1 MSGELLDMASA
12 FRLPP
17 ERVWL
22 NASHQGPLPQQ
33 AADAVQQM
41 VDWKQQP
48 HHMSTPEPFTDI
60 PERLRTVLAE
70 LLGAGTDEIAL
81 ANSSSYGLH
90 VVANGLGL
98 AAGDE
103 VIVAANDFPSDVLPW
118 LRLKNHGVVVK
129 QLEPEGEVLTAEE
142 IATAIT
148 PATRVVCLTW
158 VHSFSGHVVD
168 LDAVGELCRRNDA
181 LFVVNGAQGIG
192 GIPLSP
198 GSRSIDALVGVGFK
212 YLCGPYGTGLLWL
225 GPRAM
230 DQVSS
235 HKLYWLSA
243 LTADDLAQE
252 VLDLDQIEEPGNAA
266 RHDVFGTANFFNFA
280 ALAASAGLVMDTGVD
295 RIYAHNLALA
305 EMLVEGIDTTRFELQ
320 GRGPAEHRSSI
331 LFARPLRKSLEEVG
345 ARLVAGGVD
354 VARRRGMIRLAPH
367 FYNTADDIDRALD
380 VINSI

>member
-1 MSGELLDMASA
+1 LDLGSA

-22 NASHQGPLPQQ
+22 NASHQGPLPQR
-33 AADAVQQM
+33 AAEAVQAM
-41 VDWKQQP
+41 VGWKQQP
-48 HHMSTPEPFTDI
+48 HHMSTPEPFVEI
-60 PERLRTVLAE
+60 PGRLRSVLAE

-98 AAGDE
+98 EAGDE

-118 LRLKNHGVVVK
+118 LRLKDHGVVVK
-129 QLEPEGEVLTAEE
+129 QLQPEGEVLTAEE
-142 IATAIT
+142 IAAEIS
-148 PATRVVCLTW
+148 PATRAVCLTW
-158 VHSFSGHVVD
+158 VHSFSGHVID
-168 LDAVGELCRRNDA
+168 LDAVGELCRRNGA
-181 LFVVNGAQGIG
+181 LFVVNGAQGVG
-192 GIPLSP
+192 GIPVVP
-198 GSRSIDALVGVGFK
+198 GSRSVDALVGVGFK

-225 GPRAM
+225 GSRAM

-235 HKLYWLSA
+235 DKLYWLSA
-243 LTADDLAQE
+243 LTADDLARE
-252 VLDLDQIEEPGNAA
+252 VLDLDQIEAPTSAA

-280 ALAASAGLVMDTGVD
+280 AFAASAGLVLETGVD

-305 EMLVEGIDTTRFELQ
+305 ERLVDGIDPARFELQ
-320 GRGPAEHRSSI
+320 DRGPVECQSSI
-331 LFARPLRKSLEEVG
+331 LFARPLRNSLEEVG

-367 FYNTADDIDRALD
+367 FYNTAADIDRALE
-380 VINSI
+380 VINRV